1 MTTRPNVLW
10 IMADQL
16 RFDYLSCYGHPHL
29 QTPHIDALAARGV
42 RFTNAY
48 VQSPV
53 CGPSR
58 MSAYTGRYVRSHG
71 STWNGM
77 PLRVGEPTLGDH
89 LREAGARAVL
99 VGKTHMVADA
109 EGMAWLGIDPAS
121 EIGVRVSECG
131 FEPFERDD
139 GLHPDSDRQQWSAY
153 DDYLVELG
161 YNTQNPWEDFANSG
175 LDANGEL
182 LSGWLLKN
190 SRLAANIPEE
200 HSETAYMT
208 NRAMA
213 FMEEAR
219 ADGRPWV
226 CHLSYIKP
234 HWPYIVPAPYHDMFG
249 AEHIVPPVRSSAEK
263 TTDHPLL
270 RAYFEARVCRSFARD
285 HVREH
290 VIPAYMGLIK
300 QLDDHLGRLFAWMDQ
315 NGFSENTIIAFTSDH
330 GDYLGDHWMGD
341 KDFYHE
347 MAVKTPLI
355 LADPR
360 PEADVSRGSVSDAL
374 VEMIDLAPTFMNA
387 LGAPAKPHVIE
398 GRDLT
403 PLLHGRDGFSR
414 HYVISEHDYHWSDMA
429 RALSVPQEDAHT
441 TMIFDGRW
449 KYVRCEGFR
458 PVLFDLETDPQE
470 VIDLGGSETEE
481 HAAVRARME
490 SALLDWAT
498 RHHARITATPAVLA
512 GQKRAAD
519 NGILIGFW
527 DEAEYEAA
535 TGKPFSSLS
544 PAGPS
549 SRRPRPGQAKSGSS
563 DAE

>member
-1 MTTRPNVLW
+1 MTDCPNVLW

-29 QTPHIDALAARGV
+29 HTPHIDALAARGV

-89 LREAGARAVL
+89 LRDAVARAVL

-121 EIGVRVSECG
+121 EIGVRRSECG

-139 GLHPDSDRQQWSAY
+139 GLHPDSARQGWSAY
-153 DDYLVELG
+153 DDYLVSHG
-161 YNTQNPWEDFANSG
+161 YDSDNPWGDFANSG
-175 LDANGEL
+175 LDEDGER
-182 LSGWLLKN
+182 LSAWLLKN
-190 SRLAANIPEE
+190 SRLAANVPEE

-213 FMEEAR
+213 FMEEAME
-219 ADGRPWV
+219 DGRPWM

-234 HWPYIVPAPYHDMFG
+234 HWPYIVPAPYHDMYD
-249 AEHIVPPVRSSAEK
+249 ERHIIDPVRSGAERD
-263 TTDHPLL
+263 TTHPLMC
-270 RAYFEARVCRSFARD
+270 AYLASRVCRSFARD

-300 QLDDHLGRLFAWMDQ
+300 QLDDNLGRLFAWMDG
-315 NGFSENTIIAFTSDH
+315 NGLSENTIIAFTSDH
-330 GDYLGDHWMGD
+330 GDYMGDHWMGD

-347 MAVKTPLI
+347 MAVKVPLI

-360 PEADVSRGSVSDAL
+360 PEAAGTRGNVSDAL
-374 VEMIDLAPTFMNA
+374 VEMIDLAPTFMAA
-387 LGAPAKPHVIE
+387 LGCDPKPHIVE

-403 PLLHGRDGFSR
+403 PILHGTKGFAR
-414 HYVISEHDYHWSDMA
+414 KYAISEHDYQWSDMA
-429 RALSVPQEDAHT
+429 RDLGVPQEDAHT
-441 TMIFDGRW
+441 KMIFDGRW
-449 KYVRCEGFR
+449 KYIRCEGFD
-458 PVLFDLETDPQE
+458 PILFDLETDPRE
-470 VIDLGGSETEE
+470 LVDVGTSDAEE
-481 HAAVRARME
+481 HLDVRARME
-490 SALLDWAT
+490 AALLSWGLQ
-498 RHHARITATPAVLA
+498 HHSRITATPAVLA
-512 GQKRAAD
+512 RQKTAAKT
-519 NGILIGFW
+519 GILIGFW
-527 DEAEYEAA
+527 DEQEYEAD
-535 TGKPFSSLS
+535 TGIAFSDLT
-544 PAGPS
+544 
-549 SRRPRPGQAKSGSS
+549 PRGKG
-563 DAE
+563 

>member
-29 QTPHIDALAARGV
+29 HTPHIDALAARGV
-42 RFTNAY
+42 KFDRAY

-89 LREAGARAVL
+89 LRGAGARAVL
-99 VGKTHMVADA
+99 VGKTHMRADA
-109 EGMAWLGIDPAS
+109 EGMAWLGIDPES

-139 GLHPDSDRQQWSAY
+139 GLHPDSARQGWSAY
-153 DDYLVELG
+153 DDYLVAHG
-161 YNTQNPWEDFANSG
+161 YASDNPWEDFANSG
-175 LDANGEL
+175 VDADGEL
-182 LSGWLLKN
+182 LSAWLLKN
-190 SRLAANIPEE
+190 SRLAANVPEE

-208 NRAMA
+208 NRAMD
-213 FMEEAR
+213 FMAEA
-219 ADGRPWV
+219 AKGDAPWM

-234 HWPYIVPAPYHDMFG
+234 HWPYIVPAPYHDMYD
-249 AEHIVPPVRSSAEK
+249 ETHIVPPIRSDGERETA
-263 TTDHPLL
+263 HPLMQ
-270 RAYFEARVCRSFARD
+270 AYLDARVCRSFSRD

-300 QLDDHLGRLFAWMDQ
+300 QLDDNLGRLFAWMDET
-315 NGFSENTIIAFTSDH
+315 GLSENTVIAFTSDH
-330 GDYLGDHWMGD
+330 GDYIGDHWMGD

-347 MAVKTPLI
+347 MAVKVPLI
-355 LADPR
+355 IVDPR
-360 PEADVSRGSVSDAL
+360 ADADATRGQSIDAL
-374 VEMIDLAPTFMNA
+374 VEMIDLAPTFMAA

-403 PLLHGRDGFSR
+403 PLLHGADGFER
-414 HYVISEHDYHWSDMA
+414 RYVISEHDYHWSEMA
-429 RALSVPQEDAHT
+429 AALAQPQEHAHT

-449 KYVRCEGFR
+449 KYIRCEGFD
-458 PVLFDLETDPQE
+458 PVLFDLETDPHELHDQG
-470 VIDLGGSETEE
+470 VSSAAD
-481 HAAVRARME
+481 HVAVRTRME
-490 SALLDWAT
+490 AALLTWAT
-498 RHHARITATPAVLA
+498 RHHTRITATPQVLA
-512 GQKRAAD
+512 GQKTAAAS
-519 NGILIGFW
+519 GILIGFW
-527 DEAEYEAA
+527 DEAEYLE
-535 TGKPFSSLS
+535 TVGKPFDSLT
-544 PAGPS
+544 PIG
-549 SRRPRPGQAKSGSS
+549 RP
-563 DAE
+563 

>member
-1 MTTRPNVLW
+1 MTKRPNVLW

-29 QTPHIDALAARGV
+29 QTPHLDALAARGV
-42 RFTNAY
+42 RFNKAY

-89 LREAGARAVL
+89 LREVGARAVL
-99 VGKTHMVADA
+99 VGKTHMIADA

-139 GLHPDSDRQQWSAY
+139 GLHPDSARQNWSAY
-153 DDYLVELG
+153 DDYLVAQG
-161 YNTQNPWEDFANSG
+161 YVSPNPWEDFANSG
-175 LDANGEL
+175 TDADGEL
-182 LSGWLLKN
+182 LSAWLLKN

-208 NRAMA
+208 NRAMD
-213 FMEEAR
+213 FMSQA
-219 ADGRPWV
+219 AKGDAPWV

-234 HWPYIVPAPYHDMFG
+234 HWPYIVPAPYHDMYDETHIAAPIRSA
-249 AEHIVPPVRSSAEK
+249 AEQDTA
-263 TTDHPLL
+263 HPLMQ
-270 RAYFEARVCRSFARD
+270 AYLDARVCKSFARD

-300 QLDDHLGRLFAWMDQ
+300 QLDDNLGRLFAWMDEQ
-315 NGFSENTIIAFTSDH
+315 GLSDNTIIAFTSDH
-330 GDYLGDHWMGD
+330 GDYMGDHWMGD

-347 MAVKTPLI
+347 MAVKVPLI
-355 LADPR
+355 IADPR
-360 PEADVSRGSVSDAL
+360 PAADTTRGSTSDAL

-387 LGAPAKPHVIE
+387 LGCPAKPHIVE

-403 PLLHGRDGFSR
+403 PLLHGTPGFQR
-414 HYVISEHDYHWSDMA
+414 RYVISEHDYHWSDMA
-429 RALSVPQEDAHT
+429 RSLDQPQEEAHT

-449 KYVRCEGFR
+449 KYIRCEGFD
-458 PVLFDLETDPQE
+458 PILFDLETDPHE
-470 VIDLGGSETEE
+470 LNDIGTSLAAE
-481 HAAVRARME
+481 HRAARAE
-490 SALLDWAT
+490 LEAALLKWAT
-498 RHHARITATPAVLA
+498 RHHTRVTATPAVLA
-512 GQKRAAD
+512 RQKVAAES
-519 NGILIGFW
+519 GILIGFW
-527 DEAEYEAA
+527 DEAEYLNAV
-535 TGKPFSSLS
+535 GKAFDSLT
-544 PAGPS
+544 PVG
-549 SRRPRPGQAKSGSS
+549 RR
-563 DAE
+563 

>member
-1 MTTRPNVLW
+1 MNKRPNVLW

-16 RFDYLSCYGHPHL
+16 RFDYLSCFGHPHL

-99 VGKTHMVADA
+99 VGKTHMAADA
-109 EGMAWLGIDPAS
+109 EGMAWLGIDPSS

-139 GLHPDSDRQQWSAY
+139 GLHPDSPRQHWSKY
-153 DDYLVELG
+153 DDYLVEHG
-161 YNTQNPWEDFANSG
+161 FSSKNPWGEFANSG
-175 LDANGEL
+175 KDADGDL
-182 LSGWLLKN
+182 LSAWLLKN
-190 SRLAANIPEE
+190 SRLPANVPEE

-208 NRAMA
+208 NRAMD
-213 FMEEAR
+213 FMKEAEE
-219 ADGRPWV
+219 DGRPWM

-234 HWPYIVPAPYHDMFG
+234 HWPYIVPAPYHDMYG
-249 AEHIVPPVRSSAEK
+249 EEHIVSPIRSEAERE
-263 TTDHPLL
+263 TEHPLL
-270 RAYFEARVCRSFARD
+270 RAYHQARVCRSFSRD
-285 HVREH
+285 YVREC

-300 QLDDHLGRLFAWMDQ
+300 QLDDNLGRLFAWMDEQ
-315 NGFSENTIIAFTSDH
+315 GLSENTIIAFTSDH
-330 GDYLGDHWMGD
+330 GDYMGDHWMGD

-347 MAVKTPLI
+347 VAVKVPLI
-355 LADPR
+355 IADPR
-360 PEADVSRGSVSDAL
+360 PEADASRGSVKDEL

-387 LGAPAKPHVIE
+387 LGCRAKPHVIE

-403 PLLHGRDGFSR
+403 PLLHGVDGFSR
-414 HYVISEHDYHWSDMA
+414 KYAISEHDYHWSDMA
-429 RALSVPQEDAHT
+429 RILGVPQEDAHT
-441 TMIFDGRW
+441 IMIFDGRW

-458 PVLFDLETDPQE
+458 PILFDLATDPDE
-470 VIDLGGSETEE
+470 VTDLGDSQTPE
-481 HAAVRARME
+481 HIGVRRRME
-490 SALLDWAT
+490 AALLEWST
-498 RHHARITATPAVLA
+498 RHHTRITATPEVLA
-512 GQKRAAD
+512 RQKRAAES
-519 NGILIGFW
+519 GVLIGFW
-527 DEAEYEAA
+527 DEQEFKDD
-535 TGKPFSSLS
+535 TGIPFDSLKPV
-544 PAGPS
+544 G
-549 SRRPRPGQAKSGSS
+549 K
-563 DAE
+563 E

>member
-1 MTTRPNVLW
+1 MTRPPNVLW

-29 QTPHIDALAARGV
+29 HTPHIDALAARGV

-89 LREAGARAVL
+89 LRGAGARAVL

-109 EGMAWLGIDPAS
+109 EGLAWLGIDPSS

-131 FEPFERDD
+131 FDVFERDD
-139 GLHPDSDRQQWSAY
+139 GLHPDSARQKWSAY
-153 DDYLVELG
+153 DDYLVAHG
-161 YNTQNPWEDFANSG
+161 FSSDNPWGDFANSG
-175 LDANGEL
+175 KDADGEL
-182 LSGWLLKN
+182 LSAWLLKN

-208 NRAMA
+208 DRAMD
-213 FMEEAR
+213 FMQAAR

-234 HWPYIVPAPYHDMFG
+234 HWPYIVPAPYHDMYD
-249 AEHIVPPVRSSAEK
+249 ERHIVPPVRHDSERD
-263 TTDHPLL
+263 TTHPLM
-270 RAYFEARVCRSFARD
+270 RAYLDARVCRSFARD
-285 HVREH
+285 HVRDH

-300 QLDDHLGRLFAWMDQ
+300 QLDDNLGRLFAWMETE
-315 NGFSENTIIAFTSDH
+315 GFAEDTVIAFCSDH
-330 GDYLGDHWMGD
+330 GDYMGDHWMGD

-347 MAVKTPLI
+347 QAVKVPLI
-355 LADPR
+355 IHDPR
-360 PEADVSRGSVSDAL
+360 PEADATRGLVSHAL
-374 VEMIDLAPTFMNA
+374 VEMIDLAPTFMA
-387 LGAPAKPHVIE
+387 AVGCPAKPHVIE

-403 PLLHGRDGFSR
+403 PILHGKDGFRRS
-414 HYVISEHDYHWSDMA
+414 YVISEHDYHWSDMA
-429 RALSVPQEDAHT
+429 AALEQPQEQAHT
-441 TMIFDGRW
+441 KMIFDGRW
-449 KYVRCEGFR
+449 KYIRCEGFR
-458 PVLFDLETDPQE
+458 PILFDLESDPLE
-470 VIDLGGSETEE
+470 LCDLGASEAAD
-481 HAAVRARME
+481 HIAVRQRMD

-498 RHHARITATPAVLA
+498 AHHNRITATPQVIA
-512 GQKRAAD
+512 GQRIAAES
-519 NGILIGFW
+519 GILIGFW
-527 DEAEYEAA
+527 DEQEFQD
-535 TGKPFSSLS
+535 TVGKPFSALQ
-544 PAGPS
+544 PHG
-549 SRRPRPGQAKSGSS
+549 RG
-563 DAE
+563 D